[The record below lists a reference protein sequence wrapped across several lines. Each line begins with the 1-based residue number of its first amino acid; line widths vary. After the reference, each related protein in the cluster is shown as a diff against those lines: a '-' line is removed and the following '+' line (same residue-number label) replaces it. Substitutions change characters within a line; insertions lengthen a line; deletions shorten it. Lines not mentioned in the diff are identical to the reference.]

1 MKSYGEMRCPSCDSP
16 LLRAQNHLGRLMIC
30 SGCEKSVVITNKS
43 DQIRILEKCVFE
55 TEAKAAIQRLPLHAR
70 LEAMRGKAEN
80 AKKIATAQRTRVS
93 GLAIVLI
100 TAIIAFLAL
109 FLQPGESSHAIILEY
124 IALRFVIVSA
134 LAVLLFSEYY
144 RSTRAEQTY
153 SVTFPEVRQIYFM
166 LLEEYYARLAG
177 TSILD
182 EDNDDDL
189 SRQHQ
194 GDPIPQ

>member
-1 MKSYGEMRCPSCDSP
+1 
-16 LLRAQNHLGRLMIC
+16 
-30 SGCEKSVVITNKS
+30 
-43 DQIRILEKCVFE
+43 
-55 TEAKAAIQRLPLHAR
+55 
-70 LEAMRGKAEN
+70 
-80 AKKIATAQRTRVS
+80 
-93 GLAIVLI
+93 LI

-153 SVTFPEVRQIYFM
+153 SVTFPEVRQICFM
-166 LLEEYYARLAG
+166 LLEAYYARLAG